1 MRPQYYITVHSG
13 THPIVQVAQVTH
25 VQPGPHQQLA
35 RPVPAAA
42 VADLQLQGL
51 QPQWSPHEHFLGSI
65 PPASVPEVAH
75 LRNSLSNWAWIVGS
89 GCEHDV
95 HTELEVCSHIPL
107 RFSPHVLFT

>member
-42 VADLQLQGL
+42 VADLQLQG
-51 QPQWSPHEHFLGSI
+51 
-65 PPASVPEVAH
+65 
-75 LRNSLSNWAWIVGS
+75 
-89 GCEHDV
+89 
-95 HTELEVCSHIPL
+95 
-107 RFSPHVLFT
+107 